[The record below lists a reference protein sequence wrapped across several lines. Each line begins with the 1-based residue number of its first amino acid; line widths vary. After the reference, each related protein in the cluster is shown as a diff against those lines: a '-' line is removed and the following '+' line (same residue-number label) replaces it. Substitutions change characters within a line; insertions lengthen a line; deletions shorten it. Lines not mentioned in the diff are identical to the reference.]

1 MLRAAFRRW
10 SPTITLVTCFP
21 VFIAFFASV
30 LAPTVKVGVSVTVGA
45 VIDREIEARHALHTR
60 FQPPIR
66 Q

>member
-1 MLRAAFRRW
+1 MVANDNAGYLFA
-10 SPTITLVTCFP
+10 SV
-21 VFIAFFASV
+21 VIAFFASV